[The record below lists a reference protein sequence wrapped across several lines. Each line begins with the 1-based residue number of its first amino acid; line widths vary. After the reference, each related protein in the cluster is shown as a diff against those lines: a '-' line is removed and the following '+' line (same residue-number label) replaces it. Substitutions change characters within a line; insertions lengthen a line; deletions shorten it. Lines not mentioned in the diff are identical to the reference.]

1 MTTLQLSPI
10 GGVTTPAAGASST
23 GEAASSPNSASKTSS
38 QSQKTAPA
46 KQLSAAT
53 AAQAARATASA
64 QADAQQAAQAANERA
79 DVRVQTPPLN
89 LNVGIIGGTFDVY
102 VDLTDPT
109 DNRVVARL
117 YGPRGG
123 TPEPPQPPPA
133 KVRTEA

>member
-10 GGVTTPAAGASST
+10 GGVVTAAAGASST
-23 GEAASSPNSASKTSS
+23 GEAASSPNSDSKSS
-38 QSQKTAPA
+38 SSKPA
-46 KQLSAAT
+46 AVKPLAAAV
-53 AAQAARATASA
+53 AAEAARATTGA
-64 QADAQQAAQAANERA
+64 QADAQQAAQAADARA
-79 DVRVQTPPLN
+79 AVRVETPPLS

-102 VDLTDPT
+102 VDLTDPV

-123 TPEPPQPPPA
+123 TSAPPHPAPA